1 MAGKKKQPRMS
12 AKDLRK
18 PRKKKVSPIVKD
30 KIEYVDY
37 KDVNLL
43 RAFISDRAKIRGQR
57 VSGNNRQQQ
66 REVAKAIKVAREMA
80 LIPYAQRVVTQR
92 KGDRRR
98 GRSDRDDARYEDR
111 DDARYEDR
119 DDARYEDRD
128 DARYEDMTDDA
139 QLEMQEHEDS
149 EPSEMDD
156 VAAVDDAMEEVTT
169 E

>member
-1 MAGKKKQPRMS
+1 VAGKKKPPRAK

-30 KIEYVDY
+30 KIEYIDY

-57 VSGNNRQQQ
+57 VSGNNRHQQ
-66 REVAKAIKVAREMA
+66 RDVAKAIKVAREMA

-98 GRSDRDDARYEDR
+98 GRSDREPRNDDREQRNEEFVEPRNEEFVEQKNADTPPDEFV
-111 DDARYEDR
+111 ESI
-119 DDARYEDRD
+119 EVS
-128 DARYEDMTDDA
+128 E
-139 QLEMQEHEDS
+139 EMPAEVNS
-149 EPSEMDD
+149 E
-156 VAAVDDAMEEVTT
+156 
-169 E
+169 

>member
-66 REVAKAIKVAREMA
+66 RDVAKAIKHARELA
-80 LIPYAQRVVTQR
+80 LLPYHQRVGSQR

-98 GRSDRDDARYEDR
+98 GRPDRDDSRSENMSD
-111 DDARYEDR
+111 
-119 DDARYEDRD
+119 
-128 DARYEDMTDDA
+128 EDMDDIVMPETA
-139 QLEMQEHEDS
+139 A
-149 EPSEMDD
+149 DD
-156 VAAVDDAMEEVTT
+156 FVETAPAENGEIVEETMEEVVN

>member
-66 REVAKAIKVAREMA
+66 RDVAKAIKLARELA
-80 LIPYAQRVVTQR
+80 LIPYHQRVVSQR

-98 GRSDRDDARYEDR
+98 GRPDRDDSRSENMSDED
-111 DDARYEDR
+111 
-119 DDARYEDRD
+119 
-128 DARYEDMTDDA
+128 
-139 QLEMQEHEDS
+139 
-149 EPSEMDD
+149 MDD
-156 VAAVDDAMEEVTT
+156 VVMAETPADDFVEMTSDENSEIVEETMEEVVN

>member
-1 MAGKKKQPRMS
+1 VAGKKKPPRAK

-30 KIEYVDY
+30 KIEYIDY

-57 VSGNNRQQQ
+57 VSGNNRHQQ
-66 REVAKAIKVAREMA
+66 RDVAKAIKVAREMA

-98 GRSDRDDARYEDR
+98 GRSDREPRNDDREQRNEEFVEPRNEEFVEQKNADTPPDEFV
-111 DDARYEDR
+111 ESV
-119 DDARYEDRD
+119 EVS
-128 DARYEDMTDDA
+128 E
-139 QLEMQEHEDS
+139 EMPAEVSS
-149 EPSEMDD
+149 E
-156 VAAVDDAMEEVTT
+156 
-169 E
+169 

>member
-12 AKDLRK
+12 AKDMRK

-66 REVAKAIKVAREMA
+66 REVAKAIKLARELA
-80 LIPYAQRVVTQR
+80 LIPYHQRVVTQR

-98 GRSDRDDARYEDR
+98 GRPDRDDSRSDNFS
-111 DDARYEDR
+111 D
-119 DDARYEDRD
+119 
-128 DARYEDMTDDA
+128 EDMDDVVMS
-139 QLEMQEHEDS
+139 ETPVDDFDPTTSNEDS
-149 EPSEMDD
+149 ETVEET
-156 VAAVDDAMEEVTT
+156 MEEVVK

>member
-66 REVAKAIKVAREMA
+66 REVAKAIKVARELA

-98 GRSDRDDARYEDR
+98 GRADRDDARF
-111 DDARYEDR
+111 
-119 DDARYEDRD
+119 
-128 DARYEDMTDDA
+128 EDMTDET
-139 QLEMQEHEDS
+139 QLDMQENEYS
-149 EPSEMDD
+149 EPAEIDD
-156 VAAVDDAMEEVTT
+156 VAAVDDTMEEVTS

>member
-12 AKDLRK
+12 AKDMRK

-66 REVAKAIKVAREMA
+66 REVAKAIKLARELA
-80 LIPYAQRVVTQR
+80 LIPYHQRVVTQR

-98 GRSDRDDARYEDR
+98 GRPDRDDSRSESMSDETMPEMEIEEFADLTED
-111 DDARYEDR
+111 ANTEIV
-119 DDARYEDRD
+119 E
-128 DARYEDMTDDA
+128 ET
-139 QLEMQEHEDS
+139 
-149 EPSEMDD
+149 
-156 VAAVDDAMEEVTT
+156 MEEVVS

>member
-66 REVAKAIKVAREMA
+66 RDVAKAIKLARELA
-80 LIPYAQRVVTQR
+80 LIPYHQRVVSQR

-98 GRSDRDDARYEDR
+98 GRPDRDDSRSENMSD
-111 DDARYEDR
+111 
-119 DDARYEDRD
+119 
-128 DARYEDMTDDA
+128 EDMDDIVMPETA
-139 QLEMQEHEDS
+139 A
-149 EPSEMDD
+149 DD
-156 VAAVDDAMEEVTT
+156 FVETAPAENGEIVEETMEEGVN

>member
-66 REVAKAIKVAREMA
+66 REVAKAIKVARELA

-111 DDARYEDR
+111 DDARF
-119 DDARYEDRD
+119 
-128 DARYEDMTDDA
+128 EDMADDTE
-139 QLEMQEHEDS
+139 LDMQENEYS
-149 EPSEMDD
+149 EPAEIDD
-156 VAAVDDAMEEVTT
+156 VAAVDDTMEEVTS

>member
-66 REVAKAIKVAREMA
+66 REVAKAIKVARELA

-111 DDARYEDR
+111 DDARF
-119 DDARYEDRD
+119 
-128 DARYEDMTDDA
+128 EDMADDT
-139 QLEMQEHEDS
+139 QLDMQENEYS
-149 EPSEMDD
+149 EAAEIDD
-156 VAAVDDAMEEVTT
+156 VAAVDDTMEEVTS

>member
-1 MAGKKKQPRMS
+1 MAGKKTQPRMS

-111 DDARYEDR
+111 DDARYED
-119 DDARYEDRD
+119 
-128 DARYEDMTDDA
+128 MTDDA
-139 QLEMQEHEDS
+139 QLEMQEHEYS
-149 EPSEMDD
+149 EPSETDD

>member
-66 REVAKAIKVAREMA
+66 REVAKAIKVAREPA

-111 DDARYEDR
+111 DDAGF
-119 DDARYEDRD
+119 
-128 DARYEDMTDDA
+128 EDMTDET
-139 QLEMQEHEDS
+139 QLDMQENEYS
-149 EPSEMDD
+149 EPAEIDD
-156 VAAVDDAMEEVTT
+156 VAAVDDTMEEVTS

>member
-119 DDARYEDRD
+119 DDARYEDT
-128 DARYEDMTDDA
+128 TDEA
-139 QLEMQEHEDS
+139 QLEMQEHEYS
-149 EPSEMDD
+149 EPSETDD

>member
-66 REVAKAIKVAREMA
+66 RDVAKAIKLARELA
-80 LIPYAQRVVTQR
+80 LIPYHQRVVSQR

-98 GRSDRDDARYEDR
+98 GRPDRDDSRSENMSD
-111 DDARYEDR
+111 
-119 DDARYEDRD
+119 
-128 DARYEDMTDDA
+128 EDMDDIVMPETPA
-139 QLEMQEHEDS
+139 
-149 EPSEMDD
+149 DD
-156 VAAVDDAMEEVTT
+156 FVETAPAENGEIVEETMEEVVN

>member
-98 GRSDRDDARYEDR
+98 GRSDRDDG
-111 DDARYEDR
+111 
-119 DDARYEDRD
+119 RYEDRD

-139 QLEMQEHEDS
+139 QLEMQEHEYS
-149 EPSEMDD
+149 EPSETDD
-156 VAAVDDAMEEVTT
+156 VAVVDDAMEEVTT

>member
-119 DDARYEDRD
+119 DDARYED
-128 DARYEDMTDDA
+128 MTDDA

-156 VAAVDDAMEEVTT
+156 VAAVDDAMQEVTT

>member
-66 REVAKAIKVAREMA
+66 REVAKAIKVARELA

-111 DDARYEDR
+111 DDAGF
-119 DDARYEDRD
+119 
-128 DARYEDMTDDA
+128 EDMTDDT
-139 QLEMQEHEDS
+139 QLDMQENEYS
-149 EPSEMDD
+149 EPAEIDD
-156 VAAVDDAMEEVTT
+156 VAAVDDTMEEVAS

>member
-1 MAGKKKQPRMS
+1 MAGKKKHPGPK

-30 KIEYVDY
+30 KIEYIDY

-43 RAFISDRAKIRGQR
+43 RAFVSDRSKIRSQR
-57 VSGNNRQQQ
+57 VSGNNRHQQ

-98 GRSDRDDARYEDR
+98 GRSDRDARNEDFVEEVSS
-111 DDARYEDR
+111 DEI
-119 DDARYEDRD
+119 
-128 DARYEDMTDDA
+128 TDDFVEA
-139 QLEMQEHEDS
+139 PDETDEVS
-149 EPSEMDD
+149 EVVSSE
-156 VAAVDDAMEEVTT
+156 
-169 E
+169 

>member
-98 GRSDRDDARYEDR
+98 GRSDRDDARS
-111 DDARYEDR
+111 
-119 DDARYEDRD
+119 
-128 DARYEDMTDDA
+128 EDMTDDA
-139 QLEMQEHEDS
+139 QLEMQEHEYS
-149 EPSEMDD
+149 EPSETDD

>member
-1 MAGKKKQPRMS
+1 MAGKKKQPRLS
-12 AKDLRK
+12 AKDIRK
-18 PRKKKVSPIVKD
+18 PRKQKVSPIVKD

-119 DDARYEDRD
+119 DDARYEDT
-128 DARYEDMTDDA
+128 TDEA
-139 QLEMQEHEDS
+139 QLEMQEHEYS
-149 EPSEMDD
+149 EPSETDD
-156 VAAVDDAMEEVTT
+156 VAAVDAAMEEVTT

>member
-98 GRSDRDDARYEDR
+98 GRSDRDDARF
-111 DDARYEDR
+111 
-119 DDARYEDRD
+119 EDRD

-139 QLEMQEHEDS
+139 QLEMQEHEYS
-149 EPSEMDD
+149 EPSETDD

>member
-1 MAGKKKQPRMS
+1 VAGKKKPPRAK

-30 KIEYVDY
+30 KIEYIDY

-57 VSGNNRQQQ
+57 VSGNNRHQQ
-66 REVAKAIKVAREMA
+66 RDVAKAIKVAREMA

-98 GRSDRDDARYEDR
+98 GRSDREPRNDDRKQGNEEFVEQKKA
-111 DDARYEDR
+111 DAP
-119 DDARYEDRD
+119 
-128 DARYEDMTDDA
+128 TDEFVESA
-139 QLEMQEHEDS
+139 EVS
-149 EPSEMDD
+149 EEIPAEVNSE
-156 VAAVDDAMEEVTT
+156 
-169 E
+169 

>member
-111 DDARYEDR
+111 DDARYEDT
-119 DDARYEDRD
+119 
-128 DARYEDMTDDA
+128 TDEA
-139 QLEMQEHEDS
+139 QLEMQEHEYS
-149 EPSEMDD
+149 EPSETDD
-156 VAAVDDAMEEVTT
+156 VVAVDDAMEEVTT

>member
-111 DDARYEDR
+111 DDARYED
-119 DDARYEDRD
+119 
-128 DARYEDMTDDA
+128 MTDDA
-139 QLEMQEHEDS
+139 QLEMQEHEYS
-149 EPSEMDD
+149 EPSETDD
-156 VAAVDDAMEEVTT
+156 VAVVDDAMEEVTT

>member
-1 MAGKKKQPRMS
+1 MAGKKKHPGPK

-30 KIEYVDY
+30 KIEYIDY

-43 RAFISDRAKIRGQR
+43 RAFVSDRSKIRSQR
-57 VSGNNRQQQ
+57 VSGNNRHQQ

-98 GRSDRDDARYEDR
+98 GRSDRDARNEDR
-111 DDARYEDR
+111 DARNEDR
-119 DDARYEDRD
+119 DARNEDFVEEVISD
-128 DARYEDMTDDA
+128 EITDDFVEA
-139 QLEMQEHEDS
+139 PDETDEVS
-149 EPSEMDD
+149 EVVSSE
-156 VAAVDDAMEEVTT
+156 
-169 E
+169 

>member
-98 GRSDRDDARYEDR
+98 GRSDRDDARYED
-111 DDARYEDR
+111 
-119 DDARYEDRD
+119 
-128 DARYEDMTDDA
+128 MTDDA
-139 QLEMQEHEDS
+139 QLEMQEHEYS
-149 EPSEMDD
+149 EPSETDD
-156 VAAVDDAMEEVTT
+156 GAAVDDAMEEVTT

>member
-1 MAGKKKQPRMS
+1 MAGKKKHPGPK

-30 KIEYVDY
+30 KIEYIDY

-43 RAFISDRAKIRGQR
+43 RAFVSDRSKIRSQR
-57 VSGNNRQQQ
+57 VSGNNRHQQ

-98 GRSDRDDARYEDR
+98 GRSDRDARNEDR
-111 DDARYEDR
+111 DARNEDF
-119 DDARYEDRD
+119 
-128 DARYEDMTDDA
+128 
-139 QLEMQEHEDS
+139 
-149 EPSEMDD
+149 
-156 VAAVDDAMEEVTT
+156 VEEVISDEITGDFVEAPDAT
-169 E
+169 DETDETNEVSEVVSSE

>member
-12 AKDLRK
+12 PKDTRK
-18 PRKKKVSPIVKD
+18 PRKKKVSPLVKD
-30 KIEYVDY
+30 KIDYVDY

-43 RAFISDRAKIRGQR
+43 RAFVSDRAKIRSQR
-57 VSGNNRQQQ
+57 VSGNDRQQQ

-98 GRSDRDDARYEDR
+98 GRADRDDARG
-111 DDARYEDR
+111 DDS
-119 DDARYEDRD
+119 
-128 DARYEDMTDDA
+128 
-139 QLEMQEHEDS
+139 QLEEMRS
-149 EPSEMDD
+149 EIDIDEYVEAGNDGD
-156 VAAVDDAMEEVTT
+156 VEEQVEEVTS

>member
-119 DDARYEDRD
+119 DDT
-128 DARYEDMTDDA
+128 RYEDMTDDA

>member
-12 AKDLRK
+12 QKDLRK
-18 PRKKKVSPIVKD
+18 PRKKKVSPLVKD

-43 RAFISDRAKIRGQR
+43 RAFISDRAKIRGQG
-57 VSGNNRQQQ
+57 VSGNDRQQQ

-98 GRSDRDDARYEDR
+98 GRSDRDDSRYEEMA
-111 DDARYEDR
+111 DDP
-119 DDARYEDRD
+119 
-128 DARYEDMTDDA
+128 
-139 QLEMQEHEDS
+139 QLEMQSDEYPEPEDNG
-149 EPSEMDD
+149 D
-156 VAAVDDAMEEVTT
+156 VDTVDDTMEEAVT